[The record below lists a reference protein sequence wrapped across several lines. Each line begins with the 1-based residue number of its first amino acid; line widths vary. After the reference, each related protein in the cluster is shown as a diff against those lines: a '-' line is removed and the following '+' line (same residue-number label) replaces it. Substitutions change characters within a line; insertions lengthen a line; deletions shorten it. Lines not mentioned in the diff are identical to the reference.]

1 MGAPEHGLS
10 QVEVHDKSGQLMSAA
25 SLETNY
31 LGLLPIRLF
40 AYSPIRLLP
49 RCWQTRLKNLH
60 LKVRC
65 PTLALRNAQTGRQF
79 CTDPV

>member
-25 SLETNY
+25 SLATNY

-40 AYSPIRLLP
+40 AYSP
-49 RCWQTRLKNLH
+49 
-60 LKVRC
+60 VAAM
-65 PTLALRNAQTGRQF
+65 LANSFEKSAPDGAMPNSCF
-79 CTDPV
+79 A